1 MSANGPK
8 DPDGHPIASTLLDDG
23 GVASELI
30 KGAKASYR
38 PVLVVLA
45 GDEVGRRVTVDHTL
59 VIGRAP
65 GADLVLRDGRVSGSH
80 ARLEDRGDG
89 WALVD
94 LGSRNGTRVNGAL
107 VTEQE
112 LRPGDRIAVGG
123 VVLGFELLDQ
133 VAQQYTEFVERLLNL
148 DDLTGLYVRRKF
160 DAELALRIDE
170 ARLRG
175 MLLGLLVMDLDGI
188 KQINDTHGHLF
199 GAYTIGESGR
209 LIRRVLG
216 PHGFA
221 TRFGGDEFIAAL
233 PGFGSEAAVI
243 VAEEIRAA
251 IGAHPFEREGIPLH
265 PGISIGVA
273 AFPADADGPEALFQ
287 RADEAMYRAKRG
299 GKNRVCR

>member
-1 MSANGPK
+1 MGSDGSR
-8 DPDGHPIASTLLDDG
+8 DSGGHPIASTLLDEG
-23 GVASELI
+23 GVASAVI
-30 KGAKASYR
+30 QCAKASYR

-45 GDEVGRRVTVDHTL
+45 GDEVGLRVAVDRTL

-65 GADLVLRDGRVSGSH
+65 GADVVLRDGRVSGSH

-89 WALVD
+89 WTLVD
-94 LGSRNGTRVNGAL
+94 LGSRNGTRVNGEL
-107 VTEQE
+107 VVERE
-112 LRPGDRIAVGG
+112 LRPGDRVTMGS

-160 DAELALRIDE
+160 DAELALAIDS
-170 ARLRG
+170 ARARG
-175 MLLGLLVMDLDGI
+175 AALGLLVMDLDGI
-188 KQINDTHGHLF
+188 KLINDSHGHLF

-216 PHGFA
+216 PRGFA

-233 PGFGSEAAVI
+233 PGFDADAAAV

-251 IGAHPFEREGIPLH
+251 LNAHLFEREGTRLH

-273 AFPADADGPEALFQ
+273 GYPGDADRAEVLFQ

-299 GKNRVCR
+299 GKNRVSR